1 MTHVGDGKL
10 QTPSHCFRLDNILRV
25 LDLASNILSVHKL
38 CLQNNAFCYF
48 DANQFLIV
56 DLATGKVLYQGLSKD
71 GVYPI
76 PFSSQLSAN
85 SAIASSLDF
94 KSSVNVLVSN
104 EAMLWH
110 QRLGH
115 LCSKLLHSTLSSFNN
130 NVKISVHDDICSQ
143 CKSCISAKM
152 HKLPFPQHI
161 MSSTSPLKLVHSDVW
176 GPTPVT
182 FVLSYKYYVIFV
194 DDFTRF
200 TWLFLLKHKSEVFTV
215 FLHFKALVENQ
226 FRSKLKTL
234 RIDGGGE
241 YTSNHFKSFCLDHGI
256 QHQLSCPYT
265 PQQNGVVERKHK
277 HIVESGL
284 SMLHQSNLPSFY
296 WCYAFNTAIYL
307 INRLP
312 FSVLAFKSPWEFL
325 FHSVPSLNS
334 LKTFDCA
341 CFPLLKPYTDHKL

>member
-1 MTHVGDGKL
+1 M
-10 QTPSHCFRLDNILRV
+10 
-25 LDLASNILSVHKL
+25 DLAI
-38 CLQNNAFCYF
+38 
-48 DANQFLIV
+48 
-56 DLATGKVLYQGLSKD
+56 GKVLYQGLSKD
-71 GVYPI
+71 GVYLI

-85 SAIASSLDF
+85 SVISSSLDF

-115 LCSKLLHSTLSSFNN
+115 PCSKLLHSALSSFNN
-130 NVKISVHDDICSQ
+130 NVKISVQDDICYQ

-200 TWLFLLKHKSEVFTV
+200 TWLFLIKHKSEVFTV

-226 FRSKLKTL
+226 FGSKIKTL
-234 RIDGGGE
+234 RTDGGGE
-241 YTSNHFKSFCLDHGI
+241 YISNLFKSFCLDHGI

-277 HIVESGL
+277 HIVKSGL
-284 SMLHQSNLPSFY
+284 SMLH
-296 WCYAFNTAIYL
+296 
-307 INRLP
+307 
-312 FSVLAFKSPWEFL
+312 
-325 FHSVPSLNS
+325 
-334 LKTFDCA
+334 
-341 CFPLLKPYTDHKL
+341 